1 LEGDALRKC
10 YQQMEPLLYYHLP
23 RDTPDEQKVQLTAA
37 TAPRRFFF
45 VPSADGFQVCGQ
57 VCYRAT
63 DSEGRPGSYFAHL
76 IFQEETDSSVR
87 WSPTELLRL
96 SGAAGWVTQDSPE
109 IAFKLEPLG
118 ALSDLLQGGPP
129 GIDDA
134 LLATF
139 LREPSD
145 APTFADPAGVIPER
159 WRAMEPQARREW
171 FLGLLCTLVQSATS
185 ERQPLVLVA
194 EPSMAALVFY
204 GALSLL
210 PPGPLRDGTGFSTFE
225 ADPDRA
231 GAFLS
236 ATWPFDVESSL
247 AKASPWQRATINTL
261 LPPGGQ
267 KIAPVTKYA
276 EATVQRFL
284 DSAGKGGDE
293 IDSYLKAVATVRI
306 AGAKDLD
313 TLVEIDQAAQ
323 GLFERGALAAGAW
336 RNWPAGIEYLR
347 QKLVERLAG
356 VEDVGPVLKSV
367 VGGQAHLAVIDLLA
381 GKPPLPGA
389 RHAVVHLLKEL
400 PPEKILGLLKLG
412 GVSDEDKITVLLR
425 HIHAR
430 GTLPPGC
437 EFLWE
442 EWAEAAEQPRRAGVV
457 LMARVLAKLPA
468 KAMEKFSAHV
478 PQRCAHGFLLNC
490 LKLVH
495 KKKMK
500 LPSLTAMMRAAA
512 DESVFKLVREGGA
525 QFLANYPKNEPALG
539 EKMADFLRTL
549 VHHTDDFKERLDLI
563 LAGQHLLGED
573 VYHTAAASW
582 DKCYKSILE
591 VGRLQRPDASMST
604 EKRHALLV
612 AACRE
617 MAMAA
622 DRAMTLE
629 TTDAE
634 YTGSQKRDFLL
645 KIGQRALGGTPLLIP
660 GAWETEILMQRLDS
674 QFQNHRFSPDPLKKE
689 AAEKKKK
696 EEKKEAKKAAAAAA
710 ATTEGKPLVKT
721 SKGLLVGMVVLLVLI
736 TVGVIFGAYYLIT
749 APAGPK
755 KPKKGGPRDRVRQRS
770 TPDGQDRRSGGT
782 TTTPDSSPAKGLE
795 GKGAM
800 RSATDPLAVGSLTA
814 AVVADIPLLVHE
826 RVVQSG

>member
-1 LEGDALRKC
+1 
-10 YQQMEPLLYYHLP
+10 M
-23 RDTPDEQKVQLTAA
+23 
-37 TAPRRFFF
+37 
-45 VPSADGFQVCGQ
+45 
-57 VCYRAT
+57 
-63 DSEGRPGSYFAHL
+63 
-76 IFQEETDSSVR
+76 
-87 WSPTELLRL
+87 
-96 SGAAGWVTQDSPE
+96 
-109 IAFKLEPLG
+109 
-118 ALSDLLQGGPP
+118 
-129 GIDDA
+129 
-134 LLATF
+134 
-139 LREPSD
+139 
-145 APTFADPAGVIPER
+145 
-159 WRAMEPQARREW
+159 
-171 FLGLLCTLVQSATS
+171 
-185 ERQPLVLVA
+185 
-194 EPSMAALVFY
+194 
-204 GALSLL
+204 
-210 PPGPLRDGTGFSTFE
+210 
-225 ADPDRA
+225 
-231 GAFLS
+231 
-236 ATWPFDVESSL
+236 
-247 AKASPWQRATINTL
+247 
-261 LPPGGQ
+261 
-267 KIAPVTKYA
+267 
-276 EATVQRFL
+276 
-284 DSAGKGGDE
+284 
-293 IDSYLKAVATVRI
+293 
-306 AGAKDLD
+306 
-313 TLVEIDQAAQ
+313 
-323 GLFERGALAAGAW
+323 
-336 RNWPAGIEYLR
+336 
-347 QKLVERLAG
+347 
-356 VEDVGPVLKSV
+356 
-367 VGGQAHLAVIDLLA
+367 
-381 GKPPLPGA
+381 
-389 RHAVVHLLKEL
+389 
-400 PPEKILGLLKLG
+400 
-412 GVSDEDKITVLLR
+412 SDEDKITVLLR
-425 HIHAR
+425 HIHAQ
-430 GTLPPGC
+430 GNLPPGC

-442 EWAEAAEQPRRAGVV
+442 EWADAAEQPRRAGVV

-500 LPSLTAMMRAAA
+500 LPSLTAMIRAAA

-549 VHHTDDFKERLDLI
+549 VHHSDDFKERLNLI
-563 LAGQHLLGED
+563 LAGQHLLGEE

-710 ATTEGKPLVKT
+710 TAEGKPLVKT
-721 SKGLLVGMVVLLVLI
+721 SKGLLIATVVMLVLI
-736 TVGVIFGAYYLIT
+736 SVGVAGGLYWILT

-755 KPKKGGPRDRVRQRS
+755 KKPAGPRDRRPKRETS
-770 TPDGQDRRSGGT
+770 TTLDWRARRSGDPASTPLSRFESWAGGEGT
-782 TTTPDSSPAKGLE
+782 VGPG
-795 GKGAM
+795 
-800 RSATDPLAVGSLTA
+800 PLT
-814 AVVADIPLLVHE
+814 AVVADIPVLVHE